1 MQQPHVL
8 IHQVRPSHQILLHQ
22 ALNAQGVF
30 RVRVCQDKAELDAC
44 LSGAFFPDLL
54 IFDHAMPTR
63 TGIAILKRLPLA
75 CPVLFVGQ
83 AGARRRNLADQARGF
98 GLQVIAEL
106 PWPLSS
112 PALQRVLQILP
123 SPSERE
129 RSQPINALTAHSTA

>member
-8 IHQVRPSHQILLHQ
+8 IHHVRPSHQILLHQ

-30 RVRVCQDKAELDAC
+30 QVRICEDKAELDAC
-44 LSGAFFPDLL
+44 LSSAFSPDLL

-63 TGIAILKRLPLA
+63 TGTAMLKRLPPA

-83 AGARRRNLADQARGF
+83 AGARRRNLAEQARSF
-98 GLQVIAEL
+98 GLHVIAEL

-112 PALQRVLQILP
+112 PALQRALQILP

-129 RSQPINALTAHSTA
+129 RSQPMGALTAH

>member
-44 LSGAFFPDLL
+44 LSGAFSPDLL

-75 CPVLFVGQ
+75 CPVLLINTCGPIQ
-83 AGARRRNLADQARGF
+83 ATTCRPMFSNHGTCWAK
-98 GLQVIAEL
+98 V
-106 PWPLSS
+106 LSS
-112 PALQRVLQILP
+112 TQA
-123 SPSERE
+123 
-129 RSQPINALTAHSTA
+129 

>member
-30 RVRVCQDKAELDAC
+30 RVRVCQDKAELEAC
-44 LSGAFFPDLL
+44 LSGASPPDLV

-83 AGARRRNLADQARGF
+83 AGARRRNLADQARGL
-98 GLQVIAEL
+98 GLQVIGEL

-112 PALQRVLQILP
+112 PALHRVLQILP
-123 SPSERE
+123 SASERE
-129 RSQPINALTAHSTA
+129 RTQPMNALTAH